1 MARATGPPRNSE
13 KKSGLIPV
21 RRVTN
26 RRAVR
31 GKASKRKDQPRRHDG
46 YKHADGD
53 VGRQA
58 WPRRP
63 GCPSQSHDCNWLGA
77 GKISAATRKIPGA
90 SVPGLKPSP
99 DSPHNPNDFR
109 RLRRF
114 GSSTSRKS
122 LRLLPAPSR
131 GLRCL
136 SRRACRRPA
145 DRRRRAAGRPP
156 PRSRFAMISCTISLR
171 SLPATPLSR

>member
-1 MARATGPPRNSE
+1 MPKKHQRFDSAIPFLWPGLTLLLGWMARATGPPRNSE

-90 SVPGLKPSP
+90 SAA
-99 DSPHNPNDFR
+99 R
-109 RLRRF
+109 M
-114 GSSTSRKS
+114 
-122 LRLLPAPSR
+122 PAWV
-131 GLRCL
+131 
-136 SRRACRRPA
+136 
-145 DRRRRAAGRPP
+145 
-156 PRSRFAMISCTISLR
+156 
-171 SLPATPLSR
+171 